1 MKNGMKIFT
10 VFLSLIFLF
19 GVLSVVGFAI
29 TEETV
34 SSPDGEYAFGGF
46 DEYGDFDEAFSGGV
60 SDDLNENETK
70 VIIIFAVS
78 VLFFGLFFF
87 PALILVIVFAV
98 LNSKQKK
105 KLYEYEMRFQY
116 FPQQNYVNSAENYNV
131 NNGQGGIIQ

>member
-19 GVLSVVGFAI
+19 GVLSVVGFAV

-34 SSPDGEYAFGGF
+34 SSPDGEYAFGGV
-46 DEYGDFDEAFSGGV
+46 DEYGDFDEEFSGGV
-60 SDDLNENETK
+60 PDDLNENETK
-70 VIIIFAVS
+70 IIFLLAIS
-78 VLFFGLFFF
+78 VLFFGLLFF

-105 KLYEYEMRFQY
+105 KLHEYEMRFQY
-116 FPQQNYVNSAENYNV
+116 FPQQNPVNYAENYNM